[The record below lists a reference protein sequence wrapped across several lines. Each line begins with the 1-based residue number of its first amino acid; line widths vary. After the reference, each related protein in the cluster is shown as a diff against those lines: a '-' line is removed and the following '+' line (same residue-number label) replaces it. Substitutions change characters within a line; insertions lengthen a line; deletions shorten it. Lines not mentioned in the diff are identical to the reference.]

1 MRTNKNTLLLLLAM
15 TASLGVKADG
25 ISVNRIEN
33 PYVQPLEHEI
43 AYQLLDL
50 NYDNNRVGSQIHQ
63 FEYGHA
69 LNDRWLLEFEVLGQD
84 QQGQQNQGIRVQAY
98 EVAAKYQLTEQGEF
112 SSDWGL
118 QFEVEKLHDKDSWG
132 VGVTL
137 IGLREFGRF
146 VATVNLG
153 VEAEF
158 GRDIED
164 EIESSLGAQLK
175 YRVSP
180 KFEPAVEIFRN
191 QAGTFIGPSA
201 LGQVRFSG
209 NRKLFWDLGWL
220 FGINNESSEDGFAGP
235 IIDSVPERVVKLSLE
250 YEFY

>member
-112 SSDWGL
+112 SNDWGL
-118 QFEVEKLHDKDSWG
+118 QFEVEKLHDEDTWEG
-132 VGVTL
+132 
-137 IGLREFGRF
+137 I
-146 VATVNLG
+146 LG
-153 VEAEF
+153 CTTCCTCV
-158 GRDIED
+158 
-164 EIESSLGAQLK
+164 
-175 YRVSP
+175 
-180 KFEPAVEIFRN
+180 
-191 QAGTFIGPSA
+191 
-201 LGQVRFSG
+201 
-209 NRKLFWDLGWL
+209 
-220 FGINNESSEDGFAGP
+220 
-235 IIDSVPERVVKLSLE
+235 
-250 YEFY
+250 